1 MLHLSLSQYS
11 FVSSI
16 EEISI
21 ACDWLDKLL
30 NTFSISSVKIFHAQV
45 CVQEILS
52 NIHQYGVPRCDNNNI
67 DRKSTKKPV
76 CKVNLAVK
84 LSNDR
89 LIITIVEN
97 SIPYNLLDAQIKRT
111 HGSLETTIPGG
122 HGIRLIRK
130 YADSII
136 YSNENNENHITLEFI
151 I

>member
-1 MLHLSLSQYS
+1 MPHLSLSQYS

-30 NTFSISSVKIFHAQV
+30 NTFPISSEKIFQAQL

-52 NIHQYGVPRCDNNNI
+52 NIHEYGAPRCDNNI

-89 LIITIVEN
+89 LIITVVDN
-97 SIPYNLLDAQIKRT
+97 SIPYNLLDEQIKRT
-111 HGSLETTIPGG
+111 HDSLETTVPGG

-130 YADSII
+130 YADTII
-136 YSNENNENHITLEFI
+136 YSNENNENHINLEFI